1 MKYFLSLIVAI
12 SVLSTSLSAVEY
24 GTLVAQQTDDQYQIV
39 SDKVILSDGDL
50 FEVLDVNYDIGDPDA
65 FKLLLKD
72 TRLPSAILHEAS
84 YNNDLTNSIRIAVN
98 SSALSGTKPIVGPAE
113 IFIAQFGRPS
123 GLRKLRVSYK
133 LTRASESEYKNVNI
147 ISLPTS
153 AVGQGTH
160 EIVVEASDDLQSWTP
175 VHSSSIGGNKTFFRT
190 RVTEI
195 GD

>member
-1 MKYFLSLIVAI
+1 MKYFLSLIVTV

-24 GTLVAQQTDDQYQIV
+24 GILHINPVYGELPNSEYKVTLNEGDYLEIISGYSGFGAPIV
-39 SDKVILSDGDL
+39 I
-50 FEVLDVNYDIGDPDA
+50 VLTNDN
-65 FKLLLKD
+65 
-72 TRLPSAILHEAS
+72 LPSRSFAGIEGNMIPLS
-84 YNNDLTNSIRIAVN
+84 NDSHIAPSMN
-98 SSALSGTKPIVGPAE
+98 HIVGPCE
-113 IFIAQFGRPS
+113 LFINTTRSDYNTADTAFIN
-123 GLRKLRVSYK
+123 YK
-133 LTRASESEYKNVNI
+133 LTRASEVEYKNVNI

-160 EIVVEASDDLQSWTP
+160 EIVVEASDDLQTWTP